1 MTGTTLIRR
10 AATHVLRAPILLYRY
25 TLSPLIGPVCR
36 YQPTCSAYALE
47 ALERHGPVKGTWLT
61 LRRLAR
67 CHPIKWLGG
76 GEGHDPVPAVTNAET
91 HAHTHHIGSR

>member
-10 AATHVLRAPILLYRY
+10 AATHVLRVPILLYRY

>member
-10 AATHVLRAPILLYRY
+10 AATYVLRAPILLYRY

>member
-1 MTGTTLIRR
+1 MTII
-10 AATHVLRAPILLYRY
+10 AAVAVRLLQAPIYLYRY

-47 ALERHGPVKGTWLT
+47 ALEKRGPIVGLWLT
-61 LRRLAR
+61 ARRLAR

-76 GEGHDPVPAVTNAET
+76 SEGYDPVPEAHAHDHHGAET
-91 HAHTHHIGSR
+91 CR

>member
-10 AATHVLRAPILLYRY
+10 AATRALKAPILVYRY
-25 TLSPLIGPVCR
+25 CISPLLGPSCR

-47 ALERHGPVKGTWLT
+47 ALERHGPVVGLWLT
-61 LRRLAR
+61 ARRLAR

-76 GEGHDPVPAVTNAET
+76 GEGYDPVPEKHHHHHDAE
-91 HAHTHHIGSR
+91 ICR

>member
-10 AATHVLRAPILLYRY
+10 VTTRVLCAPIVLYRY

-36 YQPTCSAYALE
+36 YEPSCSAYALE
-47 ALERHGPVKGTWLT
+47 ALERHGPIKGAWLA

-67 CHPIKWLGG
+67 CHPVKWLGG
-76 GEGHDPVPAVTNAET
+76 GEGHDPVPPQPGPHRA
-91 HAHTHHIGSR
+91 HAHQLGSQG

>member
-1 MTGTTLIRR
+1 MTVSSAL
-10 AATHVLRAPILLYRY
+10 THAVKRLAQAPIRVYRY
-25 TLSPLIGPVCR
+25 AISPLIGPVCR

-47 ALERHGPVKGTWLT
+47 AIEKHGAVKGAWLT

-76 GEGHDPVPAVTNAET
+76 SEGFDPVPDC
-91 HAHTHHIGSR
+91 THHHHVKTNR

>member
-10 AATHVLRAPILLYRY
+10 AATHVLRAPILLYRH

-67 CHPIKWLGG
+67 CHPIRWLGG